1 MRYIKK
7 LEIKLIKGEYLKIK
21 DRLRFPRETYKIFK
35 NLKDKSQ
42 EHLIGIYL
50 NNDLDIT
57 SYDILTIG
65 SDDQALVPMKEI
77 FSHALIMRADYII
90 LIHNHPS
97 GNIKPSYEDR
107 EVISLVKEFSQ
118 ILQIYFLDFIIIG
131 DKGRR
136 KSYWS
141 YFEEIDGGEYTTGAI
156 SG

>member
-1 MRYIKK
+1 
-7 LEIKLIKGEYLKIK
+7 
-21 DRLRFPRETYKIFK
+21 
-35 NLKDKSQ
+35 
-42 EHLIGIYL
+42 LIGIYL

-141 YFEEIDGGEYTTGAI
+141 YFEETDGGEYTTGAI

>member
-1 MRYIKK
+1 MRYLKK
-7 LEIKLIKGEYLKIK
+7 LEIKLTKGEYSKIK
-21 DRLRFPRETYKIFK
+21 GRLRFPRETYKIFK
-35 NLKDKSQ
+35 SLKDKSQ

-50 NNDLDIT
+50 DNDLDIT

-77 FSHALIMRADYII
+77 FTHALVMRADYLI
-90 LIHNHPS
+90 LVHNHPS

-107 EVISLVKEFSQ
+107 DVISTVRSYSQ
-118 ILQIYFLDFIIIG
+118 ILQIRFLDFIIIG

-141 YFEEIDGGEYTTGAI
+141 YFEEIDGGEYSMGAI
-156 SG
+156 I